1 MTDRGKQ
8 FVYFP
13 WNSYLIF
20 DTSNHFTMLN
30 LFTTFDVYLDIFLP
44 LLSERLSIGH
54 QASNPSFVLVFTGV
68 RRLLFSSSLLVA
80 NKRSLRIFNITKM
93 VAKGLQHAVLN
104 GQYWV
109 FKSCSYSPYVPAKAT
124 LHSKQ
129 KTVQAKISIPKN
141 TNNDSHLK
149 KY

>member
-54 QASNPSFVLVFTGV
+54 
-68 RRLLFSSSLLVA
+68 
-80 NKRSLRIFNITKM
+80 
-93 VAKGLQHAVLN
+93 
-104 GQYWV
+104 
-109 FKSCSYSPYVPAKAT
+109 
-124 LHSKQ
+124 
-129 KTVQAKISIPKN
+129 
-141 TNNDSHLK
+141 
-149 KY
+149 